1 MERIIQEAKTCYV
14 DDGQLYTY
22 HIAGDDGVALQFNS
36 IYQVVA
42 AKFDGHNY
50 RSVGEL
56 TPFEKVCNNVLE
68 LISVFFSE
76 TLNVISPFLF
86 FFIELVIWK
95 EILAKL
101 AFLTCIIVVFAHQ
114 YPKHSFRLETDH
126 LSVPLAGCGGSS
138 EEGSI

>member
-68 LISVFFSE
+68 LITVFFSE

-95 EILAKL
+95 RDPCQIGISDLYHCCFCTSISQT
-101 AFLTCIIVVFAHQ
+101 FL
-114 YPKHSFRLETDH
+114 
-126 LSVPLAGCGGSS
+126 
-138 EEGSI
+138 